1 MSVRRLE
8 QHVLIRWAG
17 LFTWACA
24 GIPLAIVPFY
34 YGENLDLYNYSYW
47 VSAHAAFG
55 LAYWVIARSLGRMVL
70 GPATVVVLLAVM
82 TAAALSVSL
91 ASESGLG
98 GILILIISGLLPWV
112 ATPRLG
118 AAWLVAMNLGLVP
131 VFATLPDSSWLTSL
145 LYFGLYL
152 GYSSFTFVLSLVARR
167 EADSRAE
174 LRQLNSELRATR
186 ELLAESSRIAERVRI
201 ARDLHDVV
209 GHHLTALSLNLETAT
224 HLVDGK
230 ALEHV
235 ERCRSLAKLLLTDV
249 REVVGQ
255 MREGDELNLSEA
267 LKRLV
272 EGLPAPAVH
281 LNLPEDFA
289 VRDPRRAQVIMRCVQ
304 EIITNTVRHA
314 RARNLWIDFE
324 EAPDGLTLS
333 ARDDGHGGDAGMS
346 PGHGLTGMSE
356 RLAQLGG
363 RLNWETGDGRGF
375 RLRAWLPAESGAY
388 D

>member
-1 MSVRRLE
+1 MMSRRIE
-8 QHVLIRWAG
+8 QHELIRWAG
-17 LFTWACA
+17 LFTWGCVA
-24 GIPLAIVPFY
+24 IPLVMVPFY
-34 YGENLDLYNYSYW
+34 YGDQLDLFNYSIW
-47 VSAHAAFG
+47 AGAHAAFG
-55 LAYWVIARSLGRMVL
+55 AAYWIIARSLGRLAMGRGMIIL
-70 GPATVVVLLAVM
+70 LLAVM
-82 TAAALSVSL
+82 TAGALAVSQ

-112 ATPRLG
+112 ATPRFG
-118 AAWLVAMNLGLVP
+118 AVWLVAMNLGLVP
-131 VFATLPDSSWLTSL
+131 VFATLPDSSWLTAL
-145 LYFGLYL
+145 IYCALYL

-224 HLVDGK
+224 HLVEGK
-230 ALEHV
+230 ALDHV

-249 REVVGQ
+249 REVVGE

-267 LKRLV
+267 LNRLV
-272 EGLPAPAVH
+272 EGLPAPRVH
-281 LNLPEDFA
+281 LNLPEEFA
-289 VRDPRRAQVIMRCVQ
+289 VKDPKRAQVIMRCVQ
-304 EIITNTVRHA
+304 EIITNAVRHA
-314 RARNLWIDFE
+314 RANNLWIDFE
-324 EAPDGLTLS
+324 EGRDGLTLS
-333 ARDDGHGGDAGMS
+333 ARDDGRGGEGEVS

-363 RLNWETGDGRGF
+363 RLQWESGDGGGF
-375 RLRAWLPAESGAY
+375 RLRAWLPLEAEA
-388 D
+388 